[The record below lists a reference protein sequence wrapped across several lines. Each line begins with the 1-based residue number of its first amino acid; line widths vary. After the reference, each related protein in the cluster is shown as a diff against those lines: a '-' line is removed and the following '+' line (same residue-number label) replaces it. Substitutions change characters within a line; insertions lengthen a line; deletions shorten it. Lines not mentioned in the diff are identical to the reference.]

1 MAFAHINEDNI
12 SSLLRSKDSK
22 STQRSVARS
31 IKLFKDYLLQK
42 DESVYFFQWFRF
54 TVKNSLLLNFYCFSL
69 FAFILFSLMFITCIM
84 IRLFNSTKKITKTP
98 KQSHKKYSNNKQNKH
113 RNHNAFSIIKNILP
127 MDAGVMVDFHTQK
140 KIKFFHRVIIYH
152 NTLIQGQYIYN
163 I

>member
-1 MAFAHINEDNI
+1 MRTTFHLCYVARTV
-12 SSLLRSKDSK
+12 SLRSVLWQEVSNFSK
-22 STQRSVARS
+22 TIYYKKMSLCIFFSG
-31 IKLFKDYLLQK
+31 LDLLL
-42 DESVYFFQWFRF
+42 
-54 TVKNSLLLNFYCFSL
+54 NSLLLNFYCFSL

-84 IRLFNSTKKITKTP
+84 IRLFNSPKKITKTP

-152 NTLIQGQYIYN
+152 STLIQGQYIYN